1 MSNRNKMCELYS
13 KKWKDLADKYS
24 RCKRK
29 SLIDIAAG
37 SEYKMITPHVWDRVN
52 IKFENDKL
60 GQFGFMKFK
69 GNWECYR
76 TYYYDESHVTK
87 DKNPPY
93 KKIKSMLNELIECI
107 EKLEKEKSKTK
118 RSKIKC

>member
-1 MSNRNKMCELYS
+1 MSNRKAMCELYS
-13 KKWKDLADKYS
+13 KKWKELTDEYS

-29 SLIDIAAG
+29 SLIDIAV
-37 SEYKMITPHVWDRVN
+37 SSKYKTITPPVWDYVN
-52 IKFENDKL
+52 IAFENDKL
-60 GQFGFMKFK
+60 GQFEFMKFR

-93 KKIKSMLNELIECI
+93 KKIKSMLNELIDCI
-107 EKLEKEKSKTK
+107 EKLETKNKKE
-118 RSKIKC
+118 